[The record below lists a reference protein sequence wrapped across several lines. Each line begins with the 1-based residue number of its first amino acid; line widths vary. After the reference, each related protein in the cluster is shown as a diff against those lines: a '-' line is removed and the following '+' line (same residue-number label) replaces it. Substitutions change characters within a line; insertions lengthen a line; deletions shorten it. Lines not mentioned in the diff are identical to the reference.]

1 MNIFVGIVF
10 VSLIDVDFFEKK
22 KDYLLRNVK
31 YVGKRNLIVHKTFK
45 FYWCSMRV
53 V

>member
-10 VSLIDVDFFEKK
+10 VSLIDVDFEKK

-45 FYWCSMRV
+45 FYRCSMRV